1 MNKWPENIR
10 LFVNGGPDDSCQ
22 LWDIWHDGGPGG
34 HYFDAYSEQM
44 ANEIVSA
51 IDELQSLREENKRL
65 VLEREALRREITEM
79 EIELSEYDKL
89 LREGFDIINEHL
101 SSSHEVWME
110 ETAKLLEKANDEP
123 KHQ

>member
-1 MNKWPENIR
+1 MENKMNKWPENIR
-10 LFVNGGPDDSCQ
+10 LFVNGGPDDGCQ

-34 HYFDAYSEQM
+34 HCFDAYSEQM
-44 ANEIVSA
+44 ANNIVSA

-65 VLEREALRREITEM
+65 VLE
-79 EIELSEYDKL
+79 LSKIDKL

-110 ETAKLLEKANDEP
+110 ETAKLLENNND
-123 KHQ
+123 